1 MSTFGQFVT
10 PVAAWIVTYAIHSS
24 LLLGAAALLTRLLLR
39 SDARRETIW
48 RGALLGSVVTAT
60 LVTMAPVEPALG
72 RIGIGG
78 DTGAVAA
85 SQASGPA
92 ASRSPAV
99 GSPLAPGAPPAPTS
113 ERAEG
118 GDAAPGTGL
127 IADVTP
133 ILIVG
138 WAATAA
144 FLLAL
149 LLARNL
155 RFFRRLHGRQPLT
168 GGRLPTMVTEL
179 RRNAAVWRPVTLS
192 VSPACPG
199 PMVIGGAEI
208 CLPPRFVSE
217 LDEEEQRAA
226 LAHEVAHIRR
236 RDPLWQFG
244 TGLLSAV
251 LFFQPLNVI
260 ARRRLREAAEHL
272 CDDWAVRQTGAPMA
286 LGRCLTAVASWVP
299 AGSLPH
305 LGGTLAMA
313 EGGSPLLHRIRR
325 LAEGVPESP
334 ALRLPAVV
342 AVSALL
348 AATVAGAPAASTA
361 EPGFSAQTRYGADS
375 NANTRTTTDVPPAA
389 DALETIQLF
398 ERLAMQDSSARV
410 REEAVDALSDLPH
423 PAAAGALMRIV
434 RRSGDAD
441 VRAEAAQKLDEFPTD
456 AVVAVLLEV
465 VFEDSVAAV
474 RSDALDVLDDFD
486 LGSARAALRRLARE
500 HPLPEIRQ
508 AAVEALAD
516 GG

>member
-60 LVTMAPVEPALG
+60 LVTLAPVEPALG

-85 SQASGPA
+85 SQAA
-92 ASRSPAV
+92 APTGSRSPAV
-99 GSPLAPGAPPAPTS
+99 GSLLAPGAPPAPAS

-118 GDAAPGTGL
+118 GDAAPGPGL

-138 WAATAA
+138 WAGTAA

-149 LLARNL
+149 LLTRNL
-155 RFFRRLHGRQPLT
+155 RLFRRLHGRQPLT
-168 GGRLPTMVTEL
+168 DGRLPSVVTEL

-192 VSPACPG
+192 VSPACSG
-199 PMVIGGAEI
+199 PMVIGASEI
-208 CLPPRFVSE
+208 CLPPRFVSD

-226 LAHEVAHIRR
+226 LAHEIAHIRR

-244 TGLLSAV
+244 TGILSAA

-299 AGSLPH
+299 AEPLPH
-305 LGGTLAMA
+305 LEGTLAMA

-342 AVSALL
+342 AVLALL
-348 AATVAGAPAASTA
+348 AATVAAAPAASTA
-361 EPGFSAQTRYGADS
+361 EPGSSEQLRHGADS
-375 NANTRTTTDVPPAA
+375 NAGTTTDMLPAA

-423 PAAAGALMRIV
+423 PAAAAALMRIV
-434 RRSGDAD
+434 RRSADAD

-456 AVVAVLLEV
+456 AVVTVLLEV
-465 VFEDSVAAV
+465 VLEDSVAAV

-500 HPLPEIRQ
+500 HPLPEIRR
-508 AAVEALAD
+508 AAVEALTD